1 MGQLQVQQAGYVEDT
16 IGKSFVT
23 QLIAVQSHK
32 CQMSEVSEIVSEL
45 DEKKTSSYVDV
56 YQKKKKGKNSNAV
69 LHFPIPISVAIVCM
83 HVFMATKSQCMSA
96 HVVMP
101 A

>member
-45 DEKKTSSYVDV
+45 DEKKTSSYVDI
-56 YQKKKKGKNSNAV
+56 YQKKKKEKTATQSFT
-69 LHFPIPISVAIVCM
+69 FP
-83 HVFMATKSQCMSA
+83 FQYL
-96 HVVMP
+96 
-101 A
+101 